1 MYKFDGYGVSHNWT
15 KQSIFWELEYWPDN
29 KLRHNIDVMHTEKNY
44 FDNLFNTVMDV
55 TGKTKDNPKA
65 RLDLPEYC
73 KRRELHLQEGPN
85 GNLLKPKA
93 SYTFKLD
100 QKRKICEWVQN
111 LKMPDG
117 YASNLGKRVDME
129 HGILQG
135 MKSHDCH
142 VFMEQLLP
150 IAFIGL
156 PENI

>member
-1 MYKFDGYGVSHNWT
+1 MLDGYGVSHNWT

-29 KLRHNIDVMHTEKNY
+29 LVRNNVDVMHIEKNY
-44 FDNLFNTVMDV
+44 FDNLFNTDMDV

-65 RLDLPEYC
+65 RLDLPKYYRC
-73 KRRELHLQEGPN
+73 RELHLQEGPN
-85 GNLLKPKA
+85 DNVLKPKA
-93 SYTFKLD
+93 SFTFKLD
-100 QKRKICEWVQN
+100 QKYQICEWVQS

-117 YASNLGKRVDME
+117 YASNLGKRVDMTQE
-129 HGILQG
+129 ILHG

-150 IAFIGL
+150 IDFIGL